1 MEVIPASENITASCN
16 NEYWRAPAGKTG
28 EDAEIIIDLKCPTR
42 LDSFSIMNGFGDFG
56 IKQYTMIGSQKLDGP
71 WTELYSG
78 ELPPGLEMT
87 EEVIIYTHLISYF
100 LFLRILTVARL
111 LKKWM

>member
-16 NEYWRAPAGKTG
+16 NEYWRAPTGKTG

-56 IKQYTMIGSQKLDGP
+56 IKEYALMGSQRLDGP
-71 WTELYSG
+71 WTELYVG

-87 EEVIIYTHLISYF
+87 EEVINYSHFLSY
-100 LFLRILTVARL
+100 LNILRKLSVARV
-111 LKKWM
+111 LKKWI